1 MPNSDR
7 AINLSPK
14 ALDVINETNLIGI
27 PAICCWE
34 TPQGQTTSIK
44 PGDRRPFN
52 PIKVRFEHD
61 FYSRQNLMD
70 SGFQLILFKPIGKE
84 IWMQMFRNR
93 ARNVFN

>member
-27 PAICCWE
+27 LAICCWE

-44 PGDRRPFN
+44 PGDRCPFN
-52 PIKVRFEHD
+52 PIN
-61 FYSRQNLMD
+61 Q
-70 SGFQLILFKPIGKE
+70 
-84 IWMQMFRNR
+84 
-93 ARNVFN
+93 